1 MNIQEQVQ
9 SALNNIVA
17 SGTIEEII
25 SKKVEKT
32 IEDILTDSLRSYSD
46 FGKKL
51 EEVIKQS
58 LQIDLSKVS
67 TLGYQQIVVD
77 IVKQKLQEATLNHI
91 SEPIEKA
98 INEVIAPFEKRTYKL
113 SEIIEKYKEYEW
125 DSSDDDEI
133 EISFHVEESS
143 YGSVHIGFDK
153 EKGKRKY
160 DCEYQLSV
168 NDDKDK
174 NIYSFEIKGWKPQRG
189 DLRASSIHGSFD
201 HFIFNLYAS
210 QCPVEIDENNVETYW
225 SRYDY

>member
-25 SKKVEKT
+25 AKKVEKT

-51 EEVIKQS
+51 EEVVKQS
-58 LQIDLSKVS
+58 LKIDLSKVS

-77 IVKQKLQEATLNHI
+77 IVKQKLQEATLKHI

-98 INEVIAPFEKRTYKL
+98 INEVIAPIEKRTYKL

-133 EISFHVEESS
+133 EISFHVEYSE
-143 YGSVHIGFDK
+143 YGSIYIGFDK
-153 EKGKRKY
+153 KRNKERY
-160 DCEYQLSV
+160 SCEYQFSI
-168 NDDKDK
+168 DKKDQA
-174 NIYSFEIKGWKPQRG
+174 IWMFEIKGWKPQRG

-210 QCPVEIDENNVETYW
+210 QCPIEIDENNVETYW

>member
-25 SKKVEKT
+25 SNKVEKT
-32 IEDILTDSLRSYSD
+32 IEDILNDSLRSYSD

-58 LQIDLSKVS
+58 LQIDLSKIS

-113 SEIIEKYKEYEW
+113 SEIIEKYKECEW
-125 DSSDDDEI
+125 DSSDDDEV
-133 EISFHVEESS
+133 EISFHVEYSE
-143 YGSVHIGFDK
+143 YGSIYIGFDK
-153 EKGKRKY
+153 KR
-160 DCEYQLSV
+160 
-168 NDDKDK
+168 N
-174 NIYSFEIKGWKPQRG
+174 
-189 DLRASSIHGSFD
+189 
-201 HFIFNLYAS
+201 
-210 QCPVEIDENNVETYW
+210 
-225 SRYDY
+225 

>member
-9 SALNNIVA
+9 SALNNIVS

-32 IEDILTDSLRSYSD
+32 IEDILNDSLRSYSD

-58 LQIDLSKVS
+58 LQIDLSKIS

-91 SEPIEKA
+91 AEPIEKA
-98 INEVIAPFEKRTYKL
+98 LNEVIAPFEKRTYKL
-113 SEIIEKYKEYEW
+113 SEIIQKYKEHEW
-125 DSSDDDEI
+125 DSSDDDEV
-133 EISFHVEESS
+133 EISFHVEYGR
-143 YGSVHIGFDK
+143 YGSVYIGFDK
-153 EKGKRKY
+153 EENKERY
-160 DCEYQLSV
+160 SCAYQLSINKEDNV
-168 NDDKDK
+168 LWL
-174 NIYSFEIKGWKPQRG
+174 FEIKGWKPQRG
-189 DLRASSIHGSFD
+189 DLRAQSIHGSFD

-210 QCPVEIDENNVETYW
+210 QCPIEIDESNVETYW

>member
-25 SKKVEKT
+25 TKKVEKT

-58 LQIDLSKVS
+58 LQIDLSKIS
-67 TLGYQQIVVD
+67 TIGYQQIVVD

-98 INEVIAPFEKRTYKL
+98 LNEVIAPFEKRTYKL
-113 SEIIEKYKEYEW
+113 SEIIEKYKEHQW
-125 DSSDDDEI
+125 DSSDDDEM

-143 YGSVHIGFDK
+143 YGSIHIGFDK
-153 EKGKRKY
+153 ENDKKKY
-160 DCEYQLSV
+160 NCEYQFSI
-168 NDDKDK
+168 DKK
-174 NIYSFEIKGWKPQRG
+174 GNNIYSFEIKGWKSQKG
-189 DLRASSIHGSFD
+189 DLRSSSIHGEFD

-210 QCPVEIDENNVETYW
+210 QCPIEIDENWVETYW
-225 SRYDY
+225 TRYDY